1 MDDGVWEIEVEP
13 EVQLWLQGLP
23 DQHYAQL
30 ERYADRLAV
39 EGPLMPMPRSK
50 PLGGGLHELRFH
62 LGDNDM
68 RIPYWF
74 APGRRAVLLT
84 VFKKTKM
91 NEAAEVARARQ
102 AQNLCGQEHPPAAQ
116 HDVFSRT
123 IKGGG
128 RS

>member
-1 MDDGVWEIEVEP
+1 MDDGVWDIEVEP
-13 EVQLWLQGLP
+13 EVQLWLQELP
-23 DQHYAQL
+23 DHHYVQL

-68 RIPYWF
+68 RISYWF

-84 VFKKTKM
+84 VFQKTRM

-102 AQNLCGQEHPPAAQ
+102 ARVLCAEQHPPAAE
-116 HDVFSRT
+116 HDTFSRT
-123 IKGGG
+123 IKGGD